1 MNTLNLRLLIIT
13 KIHKYIKRLNKP
25 VTSKNRAL
33 YFNHIFFYEGNN
45 IMYTTESI
53 CDQLSDFIGEANE

>member
-1 MNTLNLRLLIIT
+1 MNKFDLRLSIIK

-25 VTSKNRAL
+25 IISSSRAL

-53 CDQLSDFIGEANE
+53 CDQLFDFIGGIQ